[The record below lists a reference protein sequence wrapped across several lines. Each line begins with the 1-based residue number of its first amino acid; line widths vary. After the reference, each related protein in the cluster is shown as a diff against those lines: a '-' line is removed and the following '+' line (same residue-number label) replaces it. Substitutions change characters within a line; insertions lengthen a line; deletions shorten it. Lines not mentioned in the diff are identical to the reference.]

1 MGMYN
6 KSLLIENS
14 HKRSEDYGIE
24 KDSNHSKMILHG
36 DELRKA
42 LELNKELIEISKPYI
57 DMVVES
63 VEDRDFII
71 ILTDN
76 NGCILYIKGANE
88 IKDELGKLNLKI
100 GAYMDEK
107 NIGTNAMGTAI
118 KENRCIQITAKE
130 HYVNIFQSLTCSAA
144 PIHNSKGEII
154 GTLNLTGKS
163 NMKHPHTLGLV
174 IFGVTAIENEL
185 YRIKANYI
193 LNQTYNYMKT
203 VIENVDKGIMIVDT
217 HGKIININELGL
229 NILDKRNHNLINEDI
244 NHIIPNFQNVVD
256 RISKNNKPITKEI
269 KLSHASKYKTEV
281 IFKGIKHNEK
291 IIGIV
296 ATLTRLKEEN
306 KGNNFTGAFFTF
318 NDIIG
323 ESDAIKNVITN
334 CKIIA
339 NSPSTVLIQGESG
352 TGKEVLAQSIHNY
365 SLRKNNKFIAI
376 NCGAIPANIIESELF
391 GYEDGTFTGGKKG
404 GRIGKIEL
412 ANGGTLFLDEIG
424 EMPLDMQVKLLRVL
438 QEGRVTRLG
447 GSKEISVD
455 MRVIAAT
462 NKDLKK
468 EVKRGKFREDLYYRL
483 CVIPIKLPPL
493 KERKG
498 DITKLIEYFLNMKSI
513 KLDKDIPVISNELY
527 NKLLGYNWPGNIRQ
541 LENSIENIVN
551 LNGELSVDIIDE
563 YEEKVSTNLTIDNK
577 EILEENIKENIKEKS
592 FNLEEIEKRTI
603 INAIDSNKHNMTKTA
618 KALGISRNTL
628 YLKIKKYNIDVK

>member
-1 MGMYN
+1 MSMYN

>member
-1 MGMYN
+1 MYN

-14 HKRSEDYGIE
+14 NKRSENYGVE
-24 KDSNHSKMILHG
+24 KSRDHSKTMLNNE
-36 DELRKA
+36 ELKKV
-42 LELNKELIEISKPYI
+42 LEINKELIEISKPYI

-63 VEDRDFII
+63 VEDNDFII

-76 NGCILYIKGANE
+76 NGCILYIKGANA
-88 IKDELGKLNLKI
+88 IKDELEKLNLKV

-118 KENRCIQITAKE
+118 TENRCIQITANE
-130 HYVNIFQSLTCSAA
+130 HYATIFQSLTCSAA

-185 YRIKANYI
+185 YRIKTNYI

-203 VIENVDKGIMIVDT
+203 VIENVDKGIMIIDI

-229 NILDKRNHNLINEDI
+229 NILDKRNQNLINEYI
-244 NHIIPNFQNVVD
+244 NHMIPNFQNIVD
-256 RISKNNKPITKEI
+256 RISKNNETITKEI
-269 KLSHASKYKTEV
+269 KLSHASKYKTE
-281 IFKGIKHNEK
+281 ITLKGIKCNEK

-296 ATLTRLKEEN
+296 ATLTKLKEKNKEN
-306 KGNNFTGAFFTF
+306 DFTGAFFTF

-323 ESDAIKNVITN
+323 ESDAIKNVIIN

-365 SLRKNNKFIAI
+365 SIRKNNKFIAI

-404 GRIGKIEL
+404 GKIGKIEL

-447 GSKEISVD
+447 GSREIPVD

-462 NKDLKK
+462 NKNLKK
-468 EVKRGKFREDLYYRL
+468 EIKKGTFREDLYYRL

-493 KERKG
+493 RERKG
-498 DITKLIEYFLNMKSI
+498 DIRKFIEYFFSMKSI
-513 KLDKDIPVISNELY
+513 KLGKEIPEITKDLFNRLQ
-527 NKLLGYNWPGNIRQ
+527 GYNWPGNIRQ
-541 LENSIENIVN
+541 LENCIENIVN
-551 LNGELSVDIIDE
+551 LNGELSDD
-563 YEEKVSTNLTIDNK
+563 
-577 EILEENIKENIKEKS
+577 ILEESEEKINEILDIDSKNISLDEVKEEEC
-592 FNLEEIEKRTI
+592 FNLEEIEKVTI
-603 INAIDSNKHNMTKTA
+603 KSAIEYNKYNMTKTA
-618 KALGISRNTL
+618 RALGISRNTL
-628 YLKIKKYNIDVK
+628 YLKVKKYKIEI

>member
-36 DELRKA
+36 DELRKI

-229 NILDKRNHNLINEDI
+229 NILDKRNDNLINEDI

-281 IFKGIKHNEK
+281 TFKGIKHNEK

-438 QEGRVTRLG
+438 QEGRLTRLG

-513 KLDKDIPVISNELY
+513 KLDKDIPVISKELY

-563 YEEKVSTNLTIDNK
+563 YEEKGSTNLAIDNK
-577 EILEENIKENIKEKS
+577 EILEENIKEKS
-592 FNLEEIEKRTI
+592 FNLEEIEKRAI
-603 INAIDSNKHNMTKTA
+603 INAIECSKHNMTKTA

>member
-1 MGMYN
+1 MYN
-6 KSLLIENS
+6 KNLLIKKS
-14 HKRSEDYGIE
+14 HKRSEIYGVE
-24 KDSNHSKMILHG
+24 KNSNHSKTILYG
-36 DELRKA
+36 EELTKV
-42 LELNKELIEISKPYI
+42 LDLNKELIEISKPYI

-63 VEDRDFII
+63 VEDKDFII

-76 NGCILYIKGANE
+76 NGCILYIRGANE
-88 IKDELGKLNLKI
+88 IKGELEKLNLKV

-118 KENRCIQITAKE
+118 KENTCLQITAKE
-130 HYVNIFQSLTCSAA
+130 HYITIFQSLTCSAA

-174 IFGVTAIENEL
+174 IFGVKAIENEL
-185 YRIKANYI
+185 YRIKTNYI

-203 VIENVDKGIMIVDT
+203 VIENVDKGIMIVDIY
-217 HGKIININELGL
+217 GKIININELGL
-229 NILDKRNHNLINEDI
+229 SILDKKNHNLINEDI
-244 NHIIPNFQNVVD
+244 NYIIPNFQNIVE
-256 RISKNNKPITKEI
+256 RISNNNEIITKEI
-269 KLSHASKYKTEV
+269 KLSHASRYKTEV
-281 IFKGIKHNEK
+281 ILKGIKHNEK

-296 ATLTRLKEEN
+296 VTLTKVKEKN
-306 KGNNFTGAFFTF
+306 KENNFTGAFFTF

-404 GRIGKIEL
+404 GRIGKIEI

-447 GSKEISVD
+447 GSREIPVD

-462 NKDLKK
+462 NKDLKR
-468 EVKRGKFREDLYYRL
+468 EVKKGTFREDLYYRL

-493 KERKG
+493 RERKG
-498 DITKLIEYFLNMKSI
+498 DIRKLIEYFLSMKSI
-513 KLDKDIPVISNELY
+513 KLEKDIPDISKDLFNR
-527 NKLLGYNWPGNIRQ
+527 LLAYNWPGNIRQ
-541 LENSIENIVN
+541 LENCIENIVN
-551 LNGELSVDIIDE
+551 LNGELSADIIDE
-563 YEEKVSTNLTIDNK
+563 CEEKRN
-577 EILEENIKENIKEKS
+577 EILNIKNKDIIIEEAKEEC
-592 FNLEEIEKRTI
+592 FNLEEIEKIAIR
-603 INAIDSNKHNMTKTA
+603 NAIEHNKYNMTKTA

-628 YLKIKKYNIDVK
+628 YLKIKKYNLDVD

>member
-144 PIHNSKGEII
+144 PIHNSKSEII

-447 GSKEISVD
+447 GGKEISVD

>member
-1 MGMYN
+1 MYN

-256 RISKNNKPITKEI
+256 KISKNNKPITKEI

-447 GSKEISVD
+447 GGKEISVD

-577 EILEENIKENIKEKS
+577 EILEENIKEKS

-603 INAIDSNKHNMTKTA
+603 INAIESNKHNMTKTA
-618 KALGISRNTL
+618 KVLGISRNTL

>member
-1 MGMYN
+1 MYN

-130 HYVNIFQSLTCSAA
+130 HYVNIFQSLTCSEA

-577 EILEENIKENIKEKS
+577 EILEENIKEKS

-603 INAIDSNKHNMTKTA
+603 INAIESNKHNMTKTA
-618 KALGISRNTL
+618 KVLGISRNTL

>member
-1 MGMYN
+1 MYN

-577 EILEENIKENIKEKS
+577 EILEENIKEKS

-603 INAIDSNKHNMTKTA
+603 INAIESNKHNMTKTA
-618 KALGISRNTL
+618 KVLGISRNTL

>member
-447 GSKEISVD
+447 GGKEISVD

-577 EILEENIKENIKEKS
+577 EILEENIKEKS

>member
-527 NKLLGYNWPGNIRQ
+527 NKLIGYNWPGNIRQ

-577 EILEENIKENIKEKS
+577 EILEENIKEKS

-603 INAIDSNKHNMTKTA
+603 INAIESNKHNMTKTA
-618 KALGISRNTL
+618 KVLGISRNTL

>member
-256 RISKNNKPITKEI
+256 KISKNNKPITKEI

-577 EILEENIKENIKEKS
+577 EILEENIKEKS

>member
-1 MGMYN
+1 MYN

-14 HKRSEDYGIE
+14 HKRSEDYGVE
-24 KDSNHSKMILHG
+24 KSRDHSKIMLNNE
-36 DELRKA
+36 ELKKV
-42 LELNKELIEISKPYI
+42 LEINKELIEISKPYI

-63 VEDRDFII
+63 VEDNDFII

-76 NGCILYIKGANE
+76 NGCILYIKGANA
-88 IKDELGKLNLKI
+88 IKDELEKLNLKV

-118 KENRCIQITAKE
+118 TENRCIQITANE
-130 HYVNIFQSLTCSAA
+130 HYATIFQSLTCSAA

-185 YRIKANYI
+185 YRIKTNYI

-203 VIENVDKGIMIVDT
+203 VIENVDKGIMIIDI

-229 NILDKRNHNLINEDI
+229 NILDKRNQNLINEYI
-244 NHIIPNFQNVVD
+244 SHIIPNFQNIVD
-256 RISKNNKPITKEI
+256 RISKNNETITKEI
-269 KLSHASKYKTEV
+269 KLSHASKYKTE
-281 IFKGIKHNEK
+281 ITLKGIKCNEK

-296 ATLTRLKEEN
+296 ATLTELKEKKKE
-306 KGNNFTGAFFTF
+306 NNFTGAFFTF

-323 ESDAIKNVITN
+323 ESDAIKNVIIN

-365 SLRKNNKFIAI
+365 SIRKNNKFIAI

-404 GRIGKIEL
+404 GKIGKIEL

-447 GSKEISVD
+447 GSREIPVD

-462 NKDLKK
+462 NKNLKK
-468 EVKRGKFREDLYYRL
+468 EIKKGTFREDLYYRL

-493 KERKG
+493 RERKG
-498 DITKLIEYFLNMKSI
+498 DIRKFIEYFFSMKSI
-513 KLDKDIPVISNELY
+513 KLEKEIPEITKDLFNRLQ
-527 NKLLGYNWPGNIRQ
+527 GYNWPGNIRQ
-541 LENSIENIVN
+541 LENCIENIVN
-551 LNGELSVDIIDE
+551 LNGELSDD
-563 YEEKVSTNLTIDNK
+563 
-577 EILEENIKENIKEKS
+577 ILEESEEKINEILDIDSKSISLDEVKKEEC
-592 FNLEEIEKRTI
+592 FNLEEIEKVTI
-603 INAIDSNKHNMTKTA
+603 RNAIEYNKYNMTKTA
-618 KALGISRNTL
+618 RALGISRNTL
-628 YLKIKKYNIDVK
+628 YLKVKKYKIEI

>member
-1 MGMYN
+1 MYN

-14 HKRSEDYGIE
+14 HKRSENYGVE
-24 KDSNHSKMILHG
+24 KSRDHSKTMLNNE
-36 DELRKA
+36 ELKKV
-42 LELNKELIEISKPYI
+42 LEINKELIEISKPYI

-63 VEDRDFII
+63 VEDNDFII

-76 NGCILYIKGANE
+76 NGCILYIKGANA
-88 IKDELGKLNLKI
+88 IKDELEKLNLKV

-118 KENRCIQITAKE
+118 TENRCIQITANE
-130 HYVNIFQSLTCSAA
+130 HYATIFQSLTCSAA

-185 YRIKANYI
+185 YRIKTNYI

-203 VIENVDKGIMIVDT
+203 VIENVDKGIMIIDI

-229 NILDKRNHNLINEDI
+229 NILDKRNQNLINEYI
-244 NHIIPNFQNVVD
+244 NHMIPNFQNIVD
-256 RISKNNKPITKEI
+256 RISKNNETITKEI
-269 KLSHASKYKTEV
+269 KLSHASKYKTE
-281 IFKGIKHNEK
+281 ITLKGIKCNEK

-296 ATLTRLKEEN
+296 ATLTKLKEKNKEN
-306 KGNNFTGAFFTF
+306 DFTGAFFTF

-323 ESDAIKNVITN
+323 DSDAIKNVIIN

-365 SLRKNNKFIAI
+365 SIRKNNKFIAI

-404 GRIGKIEL
+404 GKIGKIEL

-447 GSKEISVD
+447 GSREITVD

-462 NKDLKK
+462 NKNLKK
-468 EVKRGKFREDLYYRL
+468 EIKKGTFREDLYYRL

-493 KERKG
+493 RERKG
-498 DITKLIEYFLNMKSI
+498 DIRKFIEYFFSMKSI
-513 KLDKDIPVISNELY
+513 KLGKEIPEITKDLFNRLQ
-527 NKLLGYNWPGNIRQ
+527 GYNWPGNIRQ
-541 LENSIENIVN
+541 LENCIENIVN
-551 LNGELSVDIIDE
+551 LNGELSDD
-563 YEEKVSTNLTIDNK
+563 
-577 EILEENIKENIKEKS
+577 ILEESEEKINEILDIDSKNISLDEVKEEEC
-592 FNLEEIEKRTI
+592 FNLEEIEKVTI
-603 INAIDSNKHNMTKTA
+603 KSAIEYNKYNMTKTA
-618 KALGISRNTL
+618 RALGISRNTL
-628 YLKIKKYNIDVK
+628 YLKVKKYKIEI

>member
-1 MGMYN
+1 MSMYN

-577 EILEENIKENIKEKS
+577 EILEENIKGKS

-603 INAIDSNKHNMTKTA
+603 INAIESNKHNMTKTA
-618 KALGISRNTL
+618 KVLGISRNTL

>member
-256 RISKNNKPITKEI
+256 KISKNNKPITKEI

-447 GSKEISVD
+447 GGKEISVD

>member
-1 MGMYN
+1 MYN

-14 HKRSEDYGIE
+14 HKRSEDYGVE
-24 KDSNHSKMILHG
+24 KSRDHSKIMLNNE
-36 DELRKA
+36 ELKKV
-42 LELNKELIEISKPYI
+42 LEINKELIEISKPYI

-63 VEDRDFII
+63 VEDNDFII

-76 NGCILYIKGANE
+76 NGCILYIKGANA
-88 IKDELGKLNLKI
+88 IKDELEKLNLKV

-118 KENRCIQITAKE
+118 TENRCIQITANE
-130 HYVNIFQSLTCSAA
+130 HYATIFQSLTCSAA

-185 YRIKANYI
+185 YRIKTNYI

-203 VIENVDKGIMIVDT
+203 VIENVDKGIMIIDI

-229 NILDKRNHNLINEDI
+229 NILDKRNQNLINEYI
-244 NHIIPNFQNVVD
+244 SHIIPNFQNIVD
-256 RISKNNKPITKEI
+256 RISKNNETITKEI
-269 KLSHASKYKTEV
+269 KLSHASKYKTE
-281 IFKGIKHNEK
+281 ITLKGIKCNEK

-296 ATLTRLKEEN
+296 ATLTELKEKKKE
-306 KGNNFTGAFFTF
+306 NNFTGAFFTF

-323 ESDAIKNVITN
+323 ESDAIKNVIIN

-365 SLRKNNKFIAI
+365 SIRKNNKFIAI

-404 GRIGKIEL
+404 GKIGKIEI

-447 GSKEISVD
+447 GSREIPVD

-462 NKDLKK
+462 NKNLKK
-468 EVKRGKFREDLYYRL
+468 EIKKGTFREDLYYRL

-493 KERKG
+493 RERKG
-498 DITKLIEYFLNMKSI
+498 DIRKFIEYFFSMKSI
-513 KLDKDIPVISNELY
+513 KLEKEIPEITKDLFNRLQ
-527 NKLLGYNWPGNIRQ
+527 GYNWPGNIRQ
-541 LENSIENIVN
+541 LENCIENIVN
-551 LNGELSVDIIDE
+551 LNGELSDD
-563 YEEKVSTNLTIDNK
+563 
-577 EILEENIKENIKEKS
+577 ILEESEEKINEILDIDSKNISLDEVKKEEC
-592 FNLEEIEKRTI
+592 FNLEEIEKVTI
-603 INAIDSNKHNMTKTA
+603 RNAIEYNKYNMTKTA
-618 KALGISRNTL
+618 RALGISRNTL
-628 YLKIKKYNIDVK
+628 YLKVKKYKIEI

>member
-256 RISKNNKPITKEI
+256 RILKNNKPITKEI

-447 GSKEISVD
+447 GSKEIAVD

-513 KLDKDIPVISNELY
+513 KLDKDIPVISKELY
-527 NKLLGYNWPGNIRQ
+527 NKLLRYNWPGNIRQ

-563 YEEKVSTNLTIDNK
+563 YEEKGSTNLTIDNQ
-577 EILEENIKENIKEKS
+577 EIIEENIKEKS